1 MEDTTQGPRETQGG
15 AADDGGTGGRG
26 ALNGEEPAGR
36 GWGKL
41 QRDPTPGQLDSTPQP
56 WKCKDPCPCCFS
68 HLVRGRGHG
77 SPRTLQKI

>member
-41 QRDPTPGQLDSTPQP
+41 QRDPHPRAAGL
-56 WKCKDPCPCCFS
+56 
-68 HLVRGRGHG
+68 H
-77 SPRTLQKI
+77 SPALEVQGPLPLLF

>member
-36 GWGKL
+36 GWGKVA
-41 QRDPTPGQLDSTPQP
+41 TPL
-56 WKCKDPCPCCFS
+56 S
-68 HLVRGRGHG
+68 HLRGDVKEGEVAYEQG
-77 SPRTLQKI
+77 GAEPGL